1 MGSQSGIGCSNE
13 LANFLSTSRGGS
25 IRMIKVQIS
34 SHSTPA
40 LELENKWEASG
51 SWEEDWE
58 ALVSKALQDDQP
70 CYILFRLDERD
81 ASESFFWT
89 LIAWTPDDSPTR
101 QKMLYAS
108 TKATFK
114 KQFGAGQVKEDYYAN
129 HREEVSLAGYK
140 KFLAVEAAPGP
151 LSQAEEEQKAI
162 KEAEARTEVSV
173 DSKHN
178 TLSGLAFP
186 LQPEATVAI
195 REYSQGTKDYV
206 QLAIDLTKETVEV
219 VESGG
224 CPLDQLPGKVPN
236 DVGRY
241 HLFRFKHT
249 HEGDSL
255 ESNVFIYSMPGYS
268 VPIKERMMYSSC
280 KNAVVEMIGGL
291 GVNLEKSLEV
301 DSGSELTEEYLQGEI
316 HPVKSLN
323 KPKFAKPKGP
333 SKAGAKRITK
343 TPVSPSS

>member
-1 MGSQSGIGCSNE
+1 
-13 LANFLSTSRGGS
+13 
-25 IRMIKVQIS
+25 
-34 SHSTPA
+34 
-40 LELENKWEASG
+40 
-51 SWEEDWE
+51 
-58 ALVSKALQDDQP
+58 
-70 CYILFRLDERD
+70 
-81 ASESFFWT
+81 
-89 LIAWTPDDSPTR
+89 
-101 QKMLYAS
+101 MLY
-108 TKATFK
+108 ATFK
-114 KQFGAGQVKEDYYAN
+114 KQFGAGQIKEDYYAN
-129 HREEVSLAGYK
+129 HREEVTLAGYK

-162 KEAEARTEVSV
+162 KEAEARTEAS
-173 DSKHN
+173 D
-178 TLSGLAFP
+178 
-186 LQPEATVAI
+186 AI
-195 REYSQGTKDYV
+195 REYSQGSKDYV
-206 QLAIDLTKETVEV
+206 QLAIDLAKETVEV
-219 VESGG
+219 VESGS
-224 CPLDQLPGKVPN
+224 CPLDQLPGKVPE

-301 DSGSELTEEYLQGEI
+301 DTGSELTEDYLQGEI

-343 TPVSPSS
+343 TPVSPS

>member
-1 MGSQSGIGCSNE
+1 
-13 LANFLSTSRGGS
+13 
-25 IRMIKVQIS
+25 MIKVQIS
-34 SHSTPA
+34 SSSTPA
-40 LELENKWEASG
+40 LELDNKWEASG

-81 ASESFFWT
+81 ASESFYWT

-114 KQFGAGQVKEDYYAN
+114 KEFGAGQIKEDYYAN
-129 HREEVSLAGYK
+129 HREEVTLAGYK

-162 KEAEARTEVSV
+162 KEAEARTEVNLVIMYPSCVFYQVSV

-186 LQPEATVAI
+186 LQPEATDAI

-206 QLAIDLTKETVEV
+206 QLAIDLTKETVQV
-219 VESGG
+219 IDSGT
-224 CPLDQLPGKVPN
+224 CCLDQLPGKVPN

-301 DSGSELTEEYLQGEI
+301 DSGSELTEEYLQGEV